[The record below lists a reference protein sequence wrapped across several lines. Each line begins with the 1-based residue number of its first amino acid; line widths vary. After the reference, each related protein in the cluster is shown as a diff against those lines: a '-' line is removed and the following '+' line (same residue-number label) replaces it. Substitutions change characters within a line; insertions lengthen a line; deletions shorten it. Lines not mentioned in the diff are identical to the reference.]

1 MVSSVRAGMMAQEK
15 EKKRQTRLA
24 EEMAK
29 NPITSPEV
37 VMKAVIKQNP
47 LEVLEVIADVV
58 SKAEQSTEENKPKK
72 KAKAKKQSK
81 NNNKILKDSQTTKV

>member
-29 NPITSPEV
+29 NPITPSEV
-37 VMKAVIKQNP
+37 VVATIIEQNP
-47 LEVLEVIADVV
+47 LEILEAIENVEP
-58 SKAEQSTEENKPKK
+58 KAEQSTEENKPKK
-72 KAKAKKQSK
+72 TGKAKKQSK
-81 NNNKILKDSQTTKV
+81 NNNKILKDS

>member
-29 NPITSPEV
+29 NPITPSEV
-37 VMKAVIKQNP
+37 VVATIIEQNP
-47 LEVLEVIADVV
+47 LEILEAIENVEP
-58 SKAEQSTEENKPKK
+58 KAEQSTKEDKPKK
-72 KAKAKKQSK
+72 TYKAKKQGK
-81 NNNKILKDSQTTKV
+81 NNNKILKDS